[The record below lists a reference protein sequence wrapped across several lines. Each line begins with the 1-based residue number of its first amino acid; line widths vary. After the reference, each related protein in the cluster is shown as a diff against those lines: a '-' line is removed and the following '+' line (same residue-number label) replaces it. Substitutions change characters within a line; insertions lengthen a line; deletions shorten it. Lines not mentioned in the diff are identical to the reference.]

1 MQSYRK
7 EFQVVVEGRLEE
19 YRKVIKRIA
28 NLSDEEDNMSFL
40 EDFIGWISSNLGRV
54 VFSAVAI
61 IIVFVVYKLL
71 TRQITM
77 LKEQRKLEENIAFT
91 LRRIFQWLAG
101 LAVIVVIIAQ
111 FGIEVGLIAGL
122 LALAGGTIIG
132 FAAMN
137 TIGNA
142 IAGIIVMTSRP
153 FEIGDRIYFNDQFAD
168 VVAVDLIYTRMRTLD
183 NVLVSVPN
191 QKLLKSEIDNY
202 GKKTNVRRSCAI
214 TAGYELD
221 LKNVENALLEA
232 ASKVEGVL
240 KDPRPYVWITEFGD
254 FAIEYTLYVFVNQI
268 KSLPKIDADLKR
280 TVLETCRLHE
290 IDISTPQLWR
300 RVD

>member
-1 MQSYRK
+1 MDACR
-7 EFQVVVEGRLEE
+7 R
-19 YRKVIKRIA
+19 VITTTVS
-28 NLSDEEDNMSFL
+28 LSDEEDENMSFL
-40 EDFIGWISSNLGRV
+40 EDFIGLISSNLSRI

-61 IIVFVVYKLL
+61 AIVFLIYKLL
-71 TRQITM
+71 TRQITR

-91 LRRIFQWLAG
+91 LRRVFQWTAG

-111 FGIEVGLIAGL
+111 FGIEVGVIAGL
-122 LALAGGTIIG
+122 LALAGGTIMG

-153 FEIGDRIYFNDQFAD
+153 FQIGDRVYFNGQFAD

-191 QKLLKSEIDNY
+191 QELLKSEIDNY

-221 LKNVENALLEA
+221 PKIVETALLEA

-240 KDPRPYVWITEFGD
+240 KDPKPYVWITEFGA

-268 KSLPKIDADLKR
+268 KRLRKIDADLKR
-280 TVLETCRLHE
+280 TVLETCKRHE
-290 IDISTPQLWR
+290 IDISTPQLLR